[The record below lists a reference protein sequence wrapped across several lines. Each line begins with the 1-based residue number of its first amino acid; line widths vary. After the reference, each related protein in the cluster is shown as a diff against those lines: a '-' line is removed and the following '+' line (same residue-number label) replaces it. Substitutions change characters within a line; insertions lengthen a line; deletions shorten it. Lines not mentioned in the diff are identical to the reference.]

1 MSDYPVVTVEVDAA
15 TSGPVSQWTAYL
27 EHKGSL
33 KIIEGDVKDQS
44 TYTSEVLE
52 GMIRALRALKKPCN
66 VTIYTSCRHTVDS
79 ANGWVYGWS
88 KKGWKSSSGDPI
100 KNKELWEEF
109 LQLKAVH
116 SIEVYHNPH
125 STKRLRVE
133 CMERVHKRWLE
144 LRKISAV

>member
-79 ANGWVYGWS
+79 ANGWVYGWA
-88 KKGWKSSSGDPI
+88 KKKWLTSNGGEV
-100 KNKELWEEF
+100 KNSHYWEEF
-109 LQLKAVH
+109 LELKQMH
-116 SIEVYHNPH
+116 HIEVHLDKPA
-125 STKRLRVE
+125 TERIRVD
-133 CMERVHKRWLE
+133 CGVKVQKRWLE
-144 LRKISAV
+144 LKKISAI